1 MSLGN
6 GQQHYP
12 GSSLG
17 LQRLGLR
24 ASAFL
29 GYTRCTLALQAATAT
44 VPLTADTGE
53 RDKSSIQAQSGNLL
67 WDKGGTG
74 WQGWKW
80 GRRRCSSCLEEC
92 LGITHTHTHTHTHAQ
107 THTYMHTHTHAHT
120 HIHMLLMRLLFSLLL
135 LLLVYLLLLL
145 LLLIIVLFSL
155 LLLLLLLIIVF
166 AVQRLLHD
174 SDVGREAVD
183 QLDIIITITITIII
197 TIIIIIII
205 IIIIS
210 ILNSNSNNNNNS

>member
-80 GRRRCSSCLEEC
+80 GRRRCASCLEEC
-92 LGITHTHTHTHTHAQ
+92 LGITHTHTHTHTHAHTR
-107 THTYMHTHTHAHT
+107 THARTRTHALTHARAHTRTHAHKEPPA
-120 HIHMLLMRLLFSLLL
+120 RPP
-135 LLLVYLLLLL
+135 
-145 LLLIIVLFSL
+145 
-155 LLLLLLLIIVF
+155 
-166 AVQRLLHD
+166 AVPTALAGPAAPYPEASPPH
-174 SDVGREAVD
+174 GRRAG
-183 QLDIIITITITIII
+183 
-197 TIIIIIII
+197 
-205 IIIIS
+205 
-210 ILNSNSNNNNNS
+210 